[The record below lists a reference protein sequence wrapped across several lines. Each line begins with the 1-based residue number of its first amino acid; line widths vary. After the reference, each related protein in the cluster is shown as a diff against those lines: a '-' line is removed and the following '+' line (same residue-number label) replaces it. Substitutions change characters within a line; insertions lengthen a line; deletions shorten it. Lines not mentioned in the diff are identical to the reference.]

1 MHFRYNYWRQLSFGI
16 LASKRHAIMLKNG
29 SEMKKIIVLAV
40 IVLAGCASSGPVQ
53 TGKDT
58 YMIAKTSAGG
68 MFVSGA
74 QVKAEL
80 IQEGSAHCAKSG
92 KALELING
100 EGKNGIP
107 FARQTS
113 AEISFKCV

>member
-1 MHFRYNYWRQLSFGI
+1 MFILIQGETARLYAEYWE
-16 LASKRHAIMLKNG
+16 N
-29 SEMKKIIVLAV
+29 MKKLTILVLT
-40 IVLAGCASSGPVQ
+40 VLAGCASSGPVQ

-74 QVKAEL
+74 AVKAEL
-80 IQEGSAHCAKSG
+80 IQEGAAHCAKTG
-92 KALELING
+92 KSLELISG
-100 EGKNGIP
+100 EGKNAIP

>member
-1 MHFRYNYWRQLSFGI
+1 MRKTTLF
-16 LASKRHAIMLKNG
+16 AIAL
-29 SEMKKIIVLAV
+29 LT
-40 IVLAGCASSGPVQ
+40 GCASSGPVQ

-68 MFVSGA
+68 MFVSGS

-80 IQEGSAHCAKSG
+80 IQEGGAHCAKSG
-92 KALELING
+92 KTFELISG
-100 EGKNGIP
+100 EGKNAIP